1 MRATARIDRTPP
13 SAVAVRGEQSAAG
26 RSATASVLTLRG
38 EPAPLFGP
46 AGRDR
51 LAGPRDAASRARML
65 LGSVGPMAR
74 VEVAAAL
81 ELVPEAEAGATL
93 ASVAATR

>member
-1 MRATARIDRTPP
+1 
-13 SAVAVRGEQSAAG
+13 
-26 RSATASVLTLRG
+26 
-38 EPAPLFGP
+38 
-46 AGRDR
+46 
-51 LAGPRDAASRARML
+51 ML